1 MKYLSALFF
10 AIIVY
15 SISLQAQVSV
25 IPKPNELKYTEGNF
39 NFSKGL
45 DVKVIRGDDGTKRLQ
60 KQLTDFI
67 KNKKINIVPFGA
79 TAISLNL
86 AQTTE
91 LPADGYSMM
100 ITPNSVAITSSG
112 NTGLFYGLQTLFQL
126 MKSDSVKSIPC
137 LEIKDIPAYTYR
149 GMHLDVV
156 HHFFGID
163 VIKQYLDAMA
173 KLKLNQF
180 HWQLAD
186 AKKWR
191 LELKSD
197 TTLTDKENYYT
208 QEQIKDVVKYAQE
221 RFINIVPE
229 VKFPVG
235 TDSLYDIKKITDEVT
250 ALFSGNYFHAGNGF
264 TDKATLQLL
273 IAKNKKIIGT
283 DNLVSD
289 KTVLLSY
296 KNSKNGISAA
306 AKGKD
311 VIMAPR
317 QLCSF
322 DYYQDWDDEKK
333 SFDMTFLPLDK
344 SYTFSPAG
352 KIKDNKTLQ
361 HILGG
366 EAYVSTEFIKN
377 AETLEYQIFPRLV
390 AFAECVWTSK
400 SRKNFA
406 DFERRLKAQQNFF
419 FKEKEMPKIDM
430 VRIKPKK

>member
-15 SISLQAQVSV
+15 SISLQAQISV

-390 AFAECVWTSK
+390 AFAECVWTNK